1 MVVRERRETRRL
13 ELMIQSTFK
22 IYSGTPSSSFWYDSF
37 DFVFFIPV
45 FPTST
50 ILIIRVETILKFAGI
65 EKSKHFTCLIWLKIL
80 KINILKLRVRGF
92 TT

>member
-13 ELMIQSTFK
+13 KLMVQSTSK

-45 FPTST
+45 FPIST
-50 ILIIRVETILKFAGI
+50 ILIIRVETIRKFGANV
-65 EKSKHFTCLIWLKIL
+65 KSKHFTCLICLKIL